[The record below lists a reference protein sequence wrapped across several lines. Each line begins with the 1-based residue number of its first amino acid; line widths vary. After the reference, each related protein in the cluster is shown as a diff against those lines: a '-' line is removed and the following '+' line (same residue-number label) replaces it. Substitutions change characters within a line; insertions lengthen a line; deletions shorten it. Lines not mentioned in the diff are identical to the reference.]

1 MEERFNDISE
11 FFSYLLDV
19 PATAWRFH
27 LATDSYS
34 EHMALNDFYE
44 NVQDDIDSLVE
55 CYFGKYGK
63 LGFLTPL
70 ENPFANVGDSVSFLE
85 GVLDD
90 VASANQ
96 QFVEFED
103 SELQS
108 ALDDIISEIDS
119 TLYKLKNLR

>member
-63 LGFLTPL
+63 LGFLAPL

-96 QFVEFED
+96 QFVEFDD